1 MNNGILDMLETHL
14 KKIEY
19 SKLMNTDLQNI
30 NYKLYFLINNN
41 GYRH

>member
-1 MNNGILDMLETHL
+1 MNNGILDVLETHL

-30 NYKLYFLINNN
+30 NSVNIDTLKKENKI
-41 GYRH
+41 